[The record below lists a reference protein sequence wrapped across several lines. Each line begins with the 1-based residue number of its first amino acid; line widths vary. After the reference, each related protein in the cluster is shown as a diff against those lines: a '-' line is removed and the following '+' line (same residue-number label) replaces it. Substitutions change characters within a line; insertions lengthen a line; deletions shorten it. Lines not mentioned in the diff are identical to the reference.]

1 MRAAGVLANVGAM
14 RDIEG
19 AGGDIRLT
27 LKPATFSPHALIAGV
42 LETCN
47 AGEGHAQPVDWQDDP
62 ASLPAIAEADVDRVS
77 QMLQNALLWLMRR
90 SSGEPLTL
98 QVNFCAKLEASGTLL
113 ACTTAAA
120 SAQGE
125 LRVQM
130 RAPSVR
136 LSEEEHE
143 RMFLVRMHTCA
154 HAACFD
160 DADALRSRTLCRVQT
175 ATTTPRRGWACSWRA
190 RSRVPWAAIWWQIVS
205 SLQAWCCVCACPS
218 VSPQPPQRR
227 RRRRVPLRREPPRRC
242 LSAARA
248 RRWARQRVRRRRPR
262 RSCVTARRAACSSTT
277 MSST

>member
-47 AGEGHAQPVDWQDDP
+47 AGEGHAQPVDWQDDA
-62 ASLPAIAEADVDRVS
+62 ASLPSVAEADIDRVS

-90 SSGEPLTL
+90 SSGEALTL
-98 QVNFCAKLEASGTLL
+98 QVNFCAKLEASGTPL

-120 SAQGE
+120 SALGE

-130 RAPSVR
+130 CAPSVR

-143 RMFLVRMHTCA
+143 RMFLVR
-154 HAACFD
+154 HARMLPASVM
-160 DADALRSRTLCRVQT
+160 LTL
-175 ATTTPRRGWACSWRA
+175 
-190 RSRVPWAAIWWQIVS
+190 
-205 SLQAWCCVCACPS
+205 
-218 VSPQPPQRR
+218 
-227 RRRRVPLRREPPRRC
+227 
-242 LSAARA
+242 
-248 RRWARQRVRRRRPR
+248 
-262 RSCVTARRAACSSTT
+262 
-277 MSST
+277 